1 MVRGKGNAVGH
12 LSKAPFSELETEQ
25 EVGTA
30 RTPKPRKQRMVM
42 NVFPLHFNAFPKA
55 FLHSGAVGSREC
67 GSGLAGDKGF
77 CCWGVGEWGG
87 SRAELV
93 CGPSA
98 GPPAVGCAG
107 GRGLGFWFFFPGVC
121 VFWVLLSF
129 LLTTVVRKF
138 SSLDLGCSHTKIAWL
153 PPGVRQKESLSFD
166 LKWGRVCCHCHH
178 HSLLFS
184 DSRVSTWEAQG
195 LDWLSH
201 GPRRSWRRWL
211 ACLNGFRDV
220 CGGGGGGGVQNGS
233 RGQRKVSPGKR
244 ASQDG
249 EGPYFPSPARRS
261 CLWIAPFKHL
271 FLPPCSCYES
281 VGGSSPN
288 PKCRDSGRCLMPT
301 IK

>member
-25 EVGTA
+25 KVGTA

-107 GRGLGFWFFFPGVC
+107 GGGGAGLLI
-121 VFWVLLSF
+121 LLSWCLRF
-129 LLTTVVRKF
+129 LGLAF
-138 SSLDLGCSHTKIAWL
+138 L
-153 PPGVRQKESLSFD
+153 PA
-166 LKWGRVCCHCHH
+166 H
-178 HSLLFS
+178 HSGEEVQLS
-184 DSRVSTWEAQG
+184 G
-195 LDWLSH
+195 PWL
-201 GPRRSWRRWL
+201 
-211 ACLNGFRDV
+211 
-220 CGGGGGGGVQNGS
+220 
-233 RGQRKVSPGKR
+233 
-244 ASQDG
+244 
-249 EGPYFPSPARRS
+249 
-261 CLWIAPFKHL
+261 
-271 FLPPCSCYES
+271 
-281 VGGSSPN
+281 
-288 PKCRDSGRCLMPT
+288 
-301 IK
+301 